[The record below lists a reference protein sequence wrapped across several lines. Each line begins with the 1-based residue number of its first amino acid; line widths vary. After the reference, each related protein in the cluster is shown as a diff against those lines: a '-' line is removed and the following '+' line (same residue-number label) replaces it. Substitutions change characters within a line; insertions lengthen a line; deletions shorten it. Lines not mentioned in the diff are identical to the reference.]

1 MPMQLIILSFSS
13 NIIIMKYKWWWRL
26 NYKEYTKIIIRFK
39 VSEWFIPQYAN
50 QSSSLN
56 SSAFDNES
64 EQSTLNYFWK
74 RDNFPYKPDRIYSTT
89 LSTDTFSAITGAS
102 LESSSQI
109 SSGST
114 AEAIWLFGS
123 MGGCYDES
131 RVLFYS

>member
-1 MPMQLIILSFSS
+1 MPMQLTILSFSS

-74 RDNFPYKPDRIYSTT
+74 RDNFPYIYSTT
-89 LSTDTFSAITGAS
+89 LSTDTFSATAEAS
-102 LESSSQI
+102 LERSSQI

>member
-1 MPMQLIILSFSS
+1 MQVVILSFDS
-13 NIIIMKYKWWWRL
+13 NVIILKYEWWWWL
-26 NYKEYTKIIIRFK
+26 NDREYTKISVGSK
-39 VSEWFIPQYAN
+39 VLEWFIPQYAN
-50 QSSSLN
+50 QNSSLN

-89 LSTDTFSAITGAS
+89 LSTDTFSAIAGAS

>member
-1 MPMQLIILSFSS
+1 MQLIILSLSS
-13 NIIIMKYKWWWRL
+13 NIIIMKYEWWWWL
-26 NYKEYTKIIIRFK
+26 NDKEYSKISIRFT

-89 LSTDTFSAITGAS
+89 LSTDTFSAIAGAS